1 MTLASTTGHA
11 PVPVPVPVPVPEKTL
26 SATGSVCRT
35 LTLSPPQPLIPN
47 HPLENTEMS
56 PLRGTPR

>member
-11 PVPVPVPVPVPEKTL
+11 PVPVPVPDKTQ
-26 SATGSVCRT
+26 SATGSACRT
-35 LTLSPPQPLIPN
+35 LTPLTPHHLIPN